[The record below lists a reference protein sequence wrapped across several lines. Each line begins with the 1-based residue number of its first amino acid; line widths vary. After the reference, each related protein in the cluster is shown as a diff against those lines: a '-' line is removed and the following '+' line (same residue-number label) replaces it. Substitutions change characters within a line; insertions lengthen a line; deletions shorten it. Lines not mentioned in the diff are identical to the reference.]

1 MDNTISPAS
10 TAARL
15 IIRVVFG
22 FLFLAHGWQ
31 KFNEFTI
38 PGTVGAFDGMGV
50 PAAEVAAPVI
60 ATLELVGGI
69 LLIVGLLTRP
79 VAILLTLNM
88 AVALFLVHAPAGVF
102 VADGGYEL
110 VLALGAATLALF
122 LVGPGRISLDAA
134 LFGKRQGVLAKLA

>member
-1 MDNTISPAS
+1 MDTTVSPAS

-15 IIRVVFG
+15 IVRVVFG

-38 PGTVGAFDGMGV
+38 PGTVGAFAGMGV
-50 PAAEVAAPVI
+50 PAAEVVAPIV
-60 ATLELVGGI
+60 ATLELVGGA

-79 VAILLTLNM
+79 VAILLTINM
-88 AVALFLVHAPAGVF
+88 AVALVLVHAPAGVF